1 MLRLVCIVIAAA
13 LLLVTLT
20 AALFGSPVVWPGI
33 ITPLVVLLGLLFERW
48 RYKKLQSSAPANF
61 EATGERFL
69 DPDNG
74 NIVEVY
80 FDRQRGERRYIDSG
94 SPAVKPER

>member
-1 MLRLVCIVIAAA
+1 MLRLVCIVISLG

-33 ITPLVVLLGLLFERW
+33 ITPLVVLLGLVFERW
-48 RYKKLQSSAPANF
+48 RYAKLQSHAPSRF
-61 EATGERFL
+61 EATDERFA
-69 DPDNG
+69 DPESG

-80 FDRQRGERRYIDSG
+80 FDRESGERRYIDSG
-94 SPAVKPER
+94 VPGKSP